1 MPSARWVS
9 ATTSNRQDASITSI
23 RPRSSPLV
31 ERLEDVFGPGR
42 CLFGVLTRVTPG
54 PALPQE
60 IPALVERD
68 LDGPKTFGFG
78 RGEGLTGM
86 SALQRVFLFGEL
98 ADVTHDFLIVHP
110 SLLPQPAKFA
120 RVAHPYGLRLHLSD
134 VAVIQ
139 VSGRHRDMNGS
150 E

>member
-1 MPSARWVS
+1 MHAL
-9 ATTSNRQDASITSI
+9 AASLAIT
-23 RPRSSPLV
+23 LD
-31 ERLEDVFGPGR
+31 DVFGPGR

-68 LDGPKTFGFG
+68 LDGPKAFGLG

-86 SALQRVFLFGEL
+86 SALQRVFLIGEF

-110 SLLPQPAKFA
+110 SLL
-120 RVAHPYGLRLHLSD
+120 L
-134 VAVIQ
+134 
-139 VSGRHRDMNGS
+139 
-150 E
+150 